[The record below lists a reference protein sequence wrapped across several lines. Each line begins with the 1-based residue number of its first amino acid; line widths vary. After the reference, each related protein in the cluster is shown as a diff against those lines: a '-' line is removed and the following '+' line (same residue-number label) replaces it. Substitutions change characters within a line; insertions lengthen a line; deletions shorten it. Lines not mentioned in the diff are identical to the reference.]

1 VPGLRGVGVVVVALL
16 LDFLL
21 SSGLLPVLLVED
33 FALQA
38 ALRHQRLQGSGYGR
52 PLRRFGEPSVY
63 WIEWGY
69 YYVMFKLFN
78 SYIRQN
84 LPSAS
89 IYITSSTQQTSTQH
103 HKQQAQTTSLLQG
116 GTAWGKARSRTTC
129 PGSGMT

>member
-1 VPGLRGVGVVVVALL
+1 VVVIALL
-16 LDFLL
+16 LGFLL
-21 SSGLLPVLLVED
+21 SSGLLLVLLVED

-52 PLRRFGEPSVY
+52 PLRCFGEPSVD
-63 WIEWGY
+63 WVEWGY

-89 IYITSSTQQTSTQH
+89 IHITSSTQQTSTEH
-103 HKQQAQTTSLLQG
+103 HKQQAQTILLLQG
-116 GTAWGKARSRTTC
+116 GTTWGYD
-129 PGSGMT
+129 